1 MSVGTYPPEKTPAF
15 SGGHSDWLCSR
26 ITTPTGIAYHLVQ
39 AMLANITIDLR
50 AISKNRTIAA
60 AKINV
65 MKLLYF
71 KIIRI
76 IYFATYITLDG
87 GYLSLSFLDLSIVN
101 HYVFSRTTLRLYALK
116 DVIF

>member
-1 MSVGTYPPEKTPAF
+1 LGKFCVGFNA
-15 SGGHSDWLCSR
+15 WLSSR
-26 ITTPTGIAYHLVQ
+26 ITTPTGIAYRLVQ

-76 IYFATYITLDG
+76 IHFATYIALDG
-87 GYLSLSFLDLSIVN
+87 GYLLLSFLDIFIVN
-101 HYVFSRTTLRLYALK
+101 HYLFSGT
-116 DVIF
+116 

>member
-1 MSVGTYPPEKTPAF
+1 MENSLLIFMGITLELIRLKRRQPFPVGC
-15 SGGHSDWLCSR
+15 SDWLCSR
-26 ITTPTGIAYHLVQ
+26 ITTPTEIAYHLVQ

-50 AISKNRTIAA
+50 TISKNRTIAA

-76 IYFATYITLDG
+76 IHFATYIALDG
-87 GYLSLSFLDLSIVN
+87 DYLLLSFLDLSIVN
-101 HYVFSRTTLRLYALK
+101 HCLFSGT
-116 DVIF
+116 

>member
-1 MSVGTYPPEKTPAF
+1 MSPTV
-15 SGGHSDWLCSR
+15 H

-65 MKLLYF
+65 LKLLYF

-76 IYFATYITLDG
+76 IHLATYIALDR
-87 GYLSLSFLDLSIVN
+87 GYLLLSFLDIFIVN
-101 HYVFSRTTLRLYALK
+101 HYLFSGS
-116 DVIF
+116 